1 MSPRIFLLSPANVS
15 GTRARQLLSPRA
27 GFEAAR
33 KYRTPEG
40 VPIEEAFAFMSAL
53 YFRGKVAYAR
63 RFAVPAPE
71 TDGGSF
77 VIAPGFG
84 LVPFGWALHEERMQR
99 LRKTD
104 VDVSSRNYRRPL
116 EEHTR
121 LLASHLPAGAQVV
134 LLGSV
139 ATGKYVDVLLPILGS
154 RLVFP
159 RCFAGIGDMSR
170 GSLMLKAAA
179 SGVELE
185 YAGLDAPR
193 HRAKKG
199 EE

>member
-15 GTRARQLLSPRA
+15 GIRARQLLSPRA
-27 GFEAAR
+27 GFAAAL

-63 RFAVPAPE
+63 RFAVPVSE
-71 TDGGSF
+71 TESGSF

-84 LVPFGWALHEERMQR
+84 LVPFGWTIDEERMQR

-104 VDVSSRNYRRPL
+104 VDVGSRTYRQPL
-116 EEHTR
+116 EEHAR
-121 LLASHLPAGAQVV
+121 RLASQLTGDAQVV

-139 ATGKYVDVLLPILGS
+139 ATGKYIDILHPILGH

-193 HRAKKG
+193 HRVK
-199 EE
+199 